1 MLGLYVHIPFC
12 SIKCYYCGFA
22 AFSGQHASAG
32 RYLAALDREASC
44 YSGAG
49 KPETLYIGGGTPT
62 ELSAQQ
68 LDLLLQNLSTQF
80 GAIAEFRESTVEA
93 SPESLDLEKLQTLR
107 ESGVSRLSIGLQ
119 TTSDRLLKAIGR
131 RHSYE
136 DFKTVFGQAK
146 RLGFDVSVDLM
157 LGLPGQ
163 TLNDACGSLQAVQGL
178 DADHISVY
186 CLQVEDKTLFAKRAV
201 KNDESLARDMY
212 EATIERL
219 ASEGWVH
226 YEISNFARPGK
237 ESIHNVNYWN
247 NGSYIG
253 LGCGA
258 AGFLGGVRYQNEERL
273 APYLRRAESG
283 ERPVA
288 SSERLSGKEGLGEA
302 MLLRLRLL
310 KGFGLTPE
318 MESVFRGE
326 LEGLLGRGLITLDG
340 GCSKTRPVVKLS
352 PEGRFLANEAF
363 RAFVA
368 PFAEHPATMV
378 GGQ

>member
-12 SIKCYYCGFA
+12 SIKCYYCDFA
-22 AFSGQHASAG
+22 AFSGQNASSG
-32 RYLAALDREASC
+32 RYLAALDREASF

-62 ELSAQQ
+62 ELTAQQ
-68 LDLLLQNLSTQF
+68 LDLLLQNLAARF
-80 GAIAEFRESTVEA
+80 GAISEFRESTVEA
-93 SPESLDLEKLQTLR
+93 SPESLSLEKLETLR
-107 ESGVSRLSIGLQ
+107 RGGVSRLSIGLQ

-146 RLGFDVSVDLM
+146 RLGFDLSVDLM

-163 TLNDACGSLQAVQGL
+163 SLNDARGSLEAVQGL
-178 DADHISVY
+178 GVDHMSVY
-186 CLQVEDKTLFAKRAV
+186 CLQVEDKTLFAKRSV
-201 KNDESLARDMY
+201 EPDESLVREMY
-212 EATIERL
+212 EEAIGRL
-219 ASEGWVH
+219 AREGWVH

-237 ESIHNVNYWN
+237 ESIHNVNYWH
-247 NGSYIG
+247 NGSYLG

-273 APYLRRAESG
+273 APYLRRVEAG
-283 ERPVA
+283 ERPES

-326 LEGLLGRGLITLDG
+326 LESLLDRGLITLDG
-340 GCSKTRPVVKLS
+340 GCSKGRPVVKLS
-352 PEGRFLANEAF
+352 SEGRFLANEAF
-363 RAFVA
+363 RAFVT
-368 PFAEHPATMV
+368 PFKEYPATMV
-378 GGQ
+378 GRQ